1 MGERNDSLWENLKRG
16 LQGSAAVAVTKAEE
30 LTQQGRARLDIAAA
44 KTRLSRLHS
53 ELGAAVYSQLESS
66 SDDTYK
72 KTLELQSLCEQ
83 IGRASEEV
91 AEAEEAFSHLKEAR
105 DQEE

>member
-16 LQGSAAVAVTKAEE
+16 LQDSAAVAVTKVEE
-30 LTQQGRARLDIAAA
+30 LTQQGRARLDVAAA

-53 ELGAAVYSQLESS
+53 ELGAAVYGQLESS

-72 KTLELQSLCEQ
+72 KTLELRSLCEQ
-83 IGRASEEV
+83 IGRAIEEV
-91 AEAEEAFSHLKEAR
+91 SEAEEAFSNLKEAHGE
-105 DQEE
+105 DV